1 MPPTMTVENLS
12 RALSLSGRRVRGNA
26 FGSEKLVAELVD
38 LGVLVPA
45 GTIERVICDRCEEQH
60 FADIVGEVDCQ
71 GWYCPADGFVKAEP
85 ATLAAYSVRVD
96 AFVHDLARAMDRTRR
111 WAKPRGAPIL
121 WSIGSMTISD
131 QLIAVYFAANAGAP
145 HIFNE
150 ILPILSGEPRVDCIA
165 VLTNDTRDLNGLI
178 LPRVGRLLSIV
189 DGITIGEK
197 CEINLNREWI
207 GRQVIPEHLVRRPKA
222 GRRNT
227 AEQLAARLILELDGD
242 GKLQAMGQN
251 ERHRTLEAAAKRAFG
266 PTKSLSKEPCTKA
279 WNAYLASNVGR
290 HGVR

>member
-1 MPPTMTVENLS
+1 MTVEDLS
-12 RALSLSGRRVRGNA
+12 RVLSLSGRRVRGNA
-26 FGSEKLVAELVD
+26 VGSEKLVAELVD

-45 GTIERVICDRCEEQH
+45 GTIERAICDRCEGLH
-60 FADIVGEVDCQ
+60 FADIESGVDCQ

-85 ATLAAYSVRVD
+85 ATLTAYSVRVD
-96 AFVHDLARAMDRTRR
+96 AFVDHLARAMDRTRR
-111 WAKPRGAPIL
+111 WSKPRGAPIL
-121 WSIGSMTISD
+121 WSIGSITISD
-131 QLIAVYFAANAGAP
+131 QLIAVYFASSAGAP
-145 HIFNE
+145 HTFNE
-150 ILPILSGEPRVDCIA
+150 ILTLLSGEPRVDCIA
-165 VLTNDTRDLNGLI
+165 VLTEDTGDLSALI

-207 GRQVIPEHLVRRPKA
+207 GRHVVPQHLLRLPKP

-227 AEQLAARLILELDGD
+227 AEQLAARLILELEGD

-251 ERHRTLEAAAKRAFG
+251 ERHRTLEAAAKREFG
-266 PTKSLSKEPCTKA
+266 PTKSLSKGPCNKA
-279 WNAYLASNVGR
+279 WNAYLASNAGR

>member
-1 MPPTMTVENLS
+1 MSQMTIEDLARV
-12 RALSLSGRRVRGNA
+12 LSLSGRRVRGNA
-26 FGSEKLVAELVD
+26 VGSEKLIAEFVD

-45 GTIERVICDRCEEQH
+45 GTIERVFCDRCDEQH
-60 FADIVGEVDCQ
+60 FADIESEADNQ

-85 ATLAAYSVRVD
+85 AALAAYTVRVD
-96 AFVHDLARAMDRTRR
+96 AFVDHLAGAMDRRRR

-121 WSIGSMTISD
+121 WSIGSMTVSD
-131 QLIAVYFAANAGAP
+131 QLIAMYFASNAGTP
-145 HIFNE
+145 RIFNE

-165 VLTNDTRDLNGLI
+165 VLTEDTRDLSGLI
-178 LPRVGRLLSIV
+178 LPRVGKLLSIV

-197 CEINLNREWI
+197 CKINLNREWI
-207 GRQVIPEHLVRRPKA
+207 GRHVVPEHLLRLPKA

-251 ERHRTLEAAAKRAFG
+251 ERHRTLQATAKREFG
-266 PTKSLSKEPCTKA
+266 PAKSLSKEPCNKA